1 MDKVCSACKVSK
13 EESYYHKN
21 SYCKD
26 GLSHVCKECRKVRSS
41 KENLSM
47 DHSLHYAKHSRY
59 YRQKAVLRKGSVK
72 QATPPWLTKEHKK
85 LISDLYLH
93 AEDCFVTS
101 GEQYQVDH
109 IVPLKGKDVCGLHVP
124 WNLQILPSDLN
135 LKKSN
140 RF

>member
-1 MDKVCSACKVSK
+1 MDRVCSACKVSK

-21 SYCKD
+21 SSRKD

-47 DHSLHYAKHSRY
+47 DHSLHYAKHSQY
-59 YRQKAVLRKGSVK
+59 YRQKAVSRKVSVR
-72 QATPPWLTKEHKK
+72 QATPSWLTKEHKK
-85 LISDLYLH
+85 LIADLYIH

-109 IVPLKGKDVCGLHVP
+109 IIPLKGKVVCGLHVP
-124 WNLQILPSDLN
+124 WNLQVLPADLN